1 MIPVV
6 KYTFNTVPVG
16 TAAANAV
23 PIADWATYGQGGT
36 ASESIVA
43 GAETNRMRVQN
54 ENGLWVTCFGLAQTY
69 TECDFTAFINAANV
83 WISPRGLVDS
93 AVVPTGFSSQI
104 VPSAGVVTLQKNC
117 FGAGFAV
124 ASTTIAPFSNE
135 FKARVTIVGLLMSV
149 YVNDVFILSYDFTGS
164 GAFLCGFDGPSS
176 GYPFVN
182 TFNTII
188 TFDSGDK
195 TPNYVLMT
203 GV

>member
-1 MIPVV
+1 MIPIV

-23 PIADWATYGQGGT
+23 PIANWATYGQGGT

-83 WISPRGLVDS
+83 YISPRGTVDS
-93 AVVPTGFSSQI
+93 AIVPTGFSSNI
-104 VPSAGVVTLQKNC
+104 VPSTGAVTLQKNC
-117 FGAGFAV
+117 AGAGFTL
-124 ASTTIAPFSNE
+124 ASTTIAPFSDE
-135 FKARVTIVGLLMSV
+135 FKARITIVGFAV
-149 YVNDVFILSYDFTGS
+149 NIYINDVFVLSYDFDGN
-164 GAFLCGFDGPSS
+164 GLCGTNGPSS
-176 GYPFVN
+176 GYPCVT
-182 TFNTII
+182 TFNQII